1 MREGGR
7 LRGSEMFQLGS
18 HELKVVSSPHFGA
31 AKKYFGH
38 MDIV

>member
-1 MREGGR
+1 
-7 LRGSEMFQLGS
+7 MFQLGS
-18 HELKVVSSPHFGA
+18 HELKVVSSLQFGA